1 MVGRSSRSRGV
12 CQGSLFIVSDERS
25 GRVIDRLK
33 LQGVASL
40 QGVAQ
45 LMQVLEKRQ
54 KDSNFIK
61 TLIELRELN
70 INIKTYNDLKENI
83 EENQLDK
90 YLKDVFV

>member
-1 MVGRSSRSRGV
+1 
-12 CQGSLFIVSDERS
+12 
-25 GRVIDRLK
+25 VIDRLK